1 MTNSLDSPCI
11 GVCQIWNNKCK
22 GCHRTLYEIV
32 NWYDFSDAQKRD
44 VLERLE
50 HVQK

>member
-1 MTNSLDSPCI
+1 MKSSIDSPCI
-11 GVCQIWNNKCK
+11 GICQIWNNKCK